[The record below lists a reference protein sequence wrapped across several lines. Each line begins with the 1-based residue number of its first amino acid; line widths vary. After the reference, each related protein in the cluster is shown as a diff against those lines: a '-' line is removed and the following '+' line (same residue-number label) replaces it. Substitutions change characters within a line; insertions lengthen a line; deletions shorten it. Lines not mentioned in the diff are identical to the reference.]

1 MLPALVLASWWAQA
15 EPAPV
20 EPAPA
25 PPAVAP
31 QPPPPVRV
39 FNDRLAITLGYG
51 ARLGDEPSRVGPR
64 NGFAV
69 SAGHEHRFVP
79 LPRQFDFGA
88 GVEFDYH
95 KFATTVTG
103 TVMPTPGQTQTYSG
117 DRLLSYATFL
127 ATGSLSWRWSPIR
140 PYAQLG
146 AGVSIAYFN
155 TPETALSPGSLTAAQ
170 PVARVAGGLDIA
182 ITAEIAVTVR
192 LAYTHPFT
200 HPTLTTDASSGA
212 PATYSFL
219 GDLFDAGAGVALGF

>member
-1 MLPALVLASWWAQA
+1 MLLALVLASWWAQA

-20 EPAPA
+20 EAAPA
-25 PPAVAP
+25 APASVTEPPT
-31 QPPPPVRV
+31 PVRV
-39 FNDRLAITLGYG
+39 FDNRLAVTVGYG
-51 ARLGDEPSRVGPR
+51 ARLGDEAARLGPR

-79 LPRQFDFGA
+79 LPRGFDFGA

-103 TVMPTPGQTQTYSG
+103 TVMPTSGQTQTYSG
-117 DRLLSYATFL
+117 DRLLSYATIL
-127 ATGSLSWRWSPIR
+127 GTASLSWRWSPIR
-140 PYAQLG
+140 PYFQVG

-155 TPETALSPGSLTAAQ
+155 TPEMALSPGNLTTDQ
-170 PVARVAGGLDIA
+170 PVARVAGGMDIA
-182 ITAEIAVTVR
+182 ITPEIAVTMR